1 MSLARQKVLAP
12 ATLWCGGVL
21 MRSGSAMIWEGAR
34 LTWGDNQRQVGAHR
48 LLMSYLSL
56 LLTPSLCL
64 LQPLPLLA
72 VDPELPTSGVE
83 HRNQLSSKEH
93 LPIQGLASS
102 QLNLVSAE
110 LLTCKYGLFFTQ
122 HDYLSSSFA
131 F

>member
-1 MSLARQKVLAP
+1 
-12 ATLWCGGVL
+12 

-48 LLMSYLSL
+48 LMMSYLSL

-72 VDPELPTSGVE
+72 VDPESPTSGVE

-122 HDYLSSSFA
+122 HDNLSSSFA